1 MSRIRSY
8 VKANAVQDFLQGFGS
23 GFPSLFLAVSG
34 FPPLWGAII
43 REYVNV
49 DELKGAHFV
58 VELPS
63 PGSNRRLLDD
73 IDDVSLLKR
82 QDTDQS

>member
-1 MSRIRSY
+1 M
-8 VKANAVQDFLQGFGS
+8 KADAVQDFLQGFGP
-23 GFPSLFLAVSG
+23 GFPSLLLAVSG
-34 FPPLWGAII
+34 FPSLWGAVF
-43 REYVNV
+43 RKDVDV

-73 IDDVSLLKR
+73 VNDVSLLQR
-82 QDTDQS
+82 QQKGQSRWRRRS